1 MAANRTSHVP
11 SSDRPRNDCRVVIV
25 RATRK
30 LLPRLSA
37 PAASDEDVSTTML
50 GDWYATFLNWRPS
63 QVALFVSETTLLP
76 VLFPLAPA
84 SSALERFP
92 SHLAQVLRA
101 HGVEESVIALECSD
115 STECRLAGTS
125 SRSVVG
131 SMNEFGFLADAH
143 RAQHAELDLLEVSM
157 KLSTV
162 PCGPLYKRY
171 VSPDRELH
179 ALVNSYTGHP

>member
-1 MAANRTSHVP
+1 M
-11 SSDRPRNDCRVVIV
+11 

-37 PAASDEDVSTTML
+37 PAASDDDVSTTML
-50 GDWYATFLNWRPS
+50 GDWYATWLNWRPS

-76 VLFPLAPA
+76 VLFPLAPS
-84 SSALERFP
+84 SSALKRFP
-92 SHLAQVLRA
+92 VHLAQVLRA

-115 STECRLAGTS
+115 STECRLAGTT

-131 SMNEFGFLADAH
+131 SMNEFAFLAGAH
-143 RAQHAELDLLEVSM
+143 RAQHAGLDLLEVSM

-162 PCGPLYKRY
+162 PCGPLYKSH
-171 VSPDRELH
+171 VSPDRELQ
-179 ALVNSYTGHP
+179 ALVHADTGHA